1 MLASDGEF
9 LSVLDR
15 GNFDG
20 EYGEYGE
27 DGEDG
32 EDRYDGED
40 NEANKC
46 SANPIM

>member
-1 MLASDGEF
+1 VLASDGEF

-15 GNFDG
+15 GNFD
-20 EYGEYGE
+20 GEYGE

>member
-15 GNFDG
+15 RNFDV
-20 EYGEYGE
+20 EYGE